1 MCVCT
6 YMYILYDKKGQ
17 EKGLHSPER
26 GQWDTSKEDSL
37 KVKLWGLLH
46 KVKVFM
52 HQQTTPW
59 K

>member
-1 MCVCT
+1 MH
-6 YMYILYDKKGQ
+6 ILYDKKGQ

-37 KVKLWGLLH
+37 KVKLWGVLH

-52 HQQTTPW
+52 HQQTTP
-59 K
+59 